1 MMKYLLNLL
10 KDFLTLSR
18 NSKFLLLSVLIS
30 NIGNGIQLLTV
41 GKVLYDKTNSVGAFG
56 FVILSEQLIKFF
68 LQLFSGSYVDSRNPR
83 NVVVAS
89 DAIRGIMLL
98 LLLLCFWS
106 NDWIAI
112 GLMVTTLAINAV
124 KPFYNASIFALS
136 SRIEE
141 GDELLKLNIVFN
153 TFFQVGQLLGS
164 GIASIILMWFNP
176 LWGVFINA
184 VTFLISAFF
193 LSCITNVEVEHGTE
207 RQKKKITLAFF
218 LQDWKEFFKKLRY
231 KLALVILVL
240 LSVGD
245 IFMVNVINLLMI
257 PIINNKL
264 SGHYNWLF
272 FLDGGF
278 AFGAGVFS
286 LYVYKVKQKIGIYK
300 TILLSVLIQAA
311 SFALISVTYSLIPM
325 TILFILIGATNA
337 SSISL
342 SITLTQQFSEK
353 EIKGKISSLRQ
364 LVLSIF
370 LLVSIPLI
378 DKLHK
383 INFDATL
390 LLSSGILFLFFLGY
404 FASKSVIFQSKK
416 TGVIAG

>member
-176 LWGVFINA
+176 LWGA
-184 VTFLISAFF
+184 
-193 LSCITNVEVEHGTE
+193 CG
-207 RQKKKITLAFF
+207 
-218 LQDWKEFFKKLRY
+218 W
-231 KLALVILVL
+231 
-240 LSVGD
+240 
-245 IFMVNVINLLMI
+245 
-257 PIINNKL
+257 
-264 SGHYNWLF
+264 
-272 FLDGGF
+272 
-278 AFGAGVFS
+278 
-286 LYVYKVKQKIGIYK
+286 
-300 TILLSVLIQAA
+300 
-311 SFALISVTYSLIPM
+311 
-325 TILFILIGATNA
+325 
-337 SSISL
+337 
-342 SITLTQQFSEK
+342 
-353 EIKGKISSLRQ
+353 
-364 LVLSIF
+364 
-370 LLVSIPLI
+370 
-378 DKLHK
+378 
-383 INFDATL
+383 
-390 LLSSGILFLFFLGY
+390 
-404 FASKSVIFQSKK
+404 
-416 TGVIAG
+416 